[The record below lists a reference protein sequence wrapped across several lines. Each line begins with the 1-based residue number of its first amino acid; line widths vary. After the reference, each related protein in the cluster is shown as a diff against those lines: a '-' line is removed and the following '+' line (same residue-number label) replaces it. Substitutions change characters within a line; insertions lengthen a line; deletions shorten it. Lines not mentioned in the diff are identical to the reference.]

1 MKFLLMIIDDEA
13 AQSALPASEMAA
25 LIDSVRTIEHD
36 LTARNK
42 LLESRALRP
51 SAEAVTVRRRGAEPF
66 ATDGPF
72 AETKEF
78 IGGYF
83 LIDCDSKAEAIECA
97 KRFPLVGTSAI
108 EVRPIWELSAERD
121 AKTRP

>member
-1 MKFLLMIIDDEA
+1 MKFLLMIIDDEVAQA
-13 AQSALPASEMAA
+13 ALADAEMAT
-25 LIDSVRTIEHD
+25 LIDSVRKIEHD

-42 LLESRALRP
+42 LLDSRALRP

-66 ATDGPF
+66 TSDGPF

-78 IGGYF
+78 VGGYF
-83 LIDCDSKAEAIECA
+83 LIDCDSKAEAIEWA

-108 EVRPIWELSAERD
+108 EVRPIWELSQKSSSIRN
-121 AKTRP
+121 